1 MELRG
6 EMDLQNLQAFHNP
19 EGFEDLKKNIPEDY
33 SDRRLL
39 WRMTS

>member
-19 EGFEDLKKNIPEDY
+19 EGFEDFKKY
-33 SDRRLL
+33 S
-39 WRMTS
+39 